1 MEWFE
6 WVNQPEAWTALL
18 VLTVLEIVLGI
29 DNIIFISI
37 LADRLPKEQR
47 PSARFFGLA
56 LALVSRVLLLFSIA
70 WLMKLTN
77 VLFTVPIPDFL
88 ANLLEPGGGGH
99 GHAPGG
105 EPVVEPGVAEVKEH
119 LDAGRLPFTGKG
131 LILFLG
137 GLFLI
142 WKATKEIHHKMEEKS
157 EQEME
162 KIHAADVKK
171 GKIKQTSYASV
182 LVTIAFMDIIFSL
195 DSVITAVGMAK
206 LLPVMVIAVLIAVGF
221 MMLTAGPVSNF
232 VNEHPTVKILA
243 LSFLILVGTALV
255 AEGLYFH
262 IPKGYIYFAM
272 AFSVVVEM
280 INIRLRKKPALPGT
294 AS

>member
-1 MEWFE
+1 MQWIE

-47 PSARFFGLA
+47 PKARFYGLA
-56 LALVSRVLLLFSIA
+56 LALIMRVLLLFSIA

-77 VLFTVPIPDFL
+77 VLFTIPIPEFL
-88 ANLLEPGGGGH
+88 ADMLHPGGGGH
-99 GHAPGG
+99 GHGAEGTP
-105 EPVVEPGVAEVKEH
+105 EPGVAEAKAH
-119 LDAGRLPFTGKG
+119 IDAGRLPVTGKG

-137 GLFLI
+137 GLFLL

-162 KIHAADVKK
+162 KIHTKDVKA
-171 GKIKQTSYASV
+171 GKIKQSTFSSV
-182 LVTIAFMDIIFSL
+182 LITIAFMDIIFSL

-206 LLPVMVIAVLIAVGF
+206 LLPVMVLAVLIAVGF

-243 LSFLILVGTALV
+243 LSFLILVGTALM

-272 AFSVVVEM
+272 AFSVAVEM
-280 INIRLRKKPALPGT
+280 VNIRLRKKQTPLGV
-294 AS
+294 SS